1 MTARQDIEDLGHK
14 RTLRFQGVV
23 SAVVGAL
30 VLISAASSVSAQ
42 PAPGSCARADAM
54 EEGAFDRPMTFSEAT
69 SKGNSGVSFW
79 VAATGQIGPETP
91 AKFQEFL
98 DTNGIAGG

>member
-1 MTARQDIEDLGHK
+1 
-14 RTLRFQGVV
+14 
-23 SAVVGAL
+23 
-30 VLISAASSVSAQ
+30 
-42 PAPGSCARADAM
+42 M

-91 AKFQEFL
+91 AKFREFL
-98 DTNGIAGG
+98 DTNGIAGGQLVLHSPSGNLAAGLELGQTIRD